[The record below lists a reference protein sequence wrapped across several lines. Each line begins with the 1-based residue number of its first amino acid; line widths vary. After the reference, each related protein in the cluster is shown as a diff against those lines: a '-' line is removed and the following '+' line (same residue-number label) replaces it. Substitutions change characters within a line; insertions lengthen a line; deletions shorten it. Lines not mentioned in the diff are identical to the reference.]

1 MTKVETS
8 EKVSKVQEK
17 KQVLET
23 QRQLKGFDNFIKF
36 NFGNMEIAKRVQQF
50 WRLGFGS
57 VDTTRKVQ

>member
-8 EKVSKVQEK
+8 EKVSKVQEM

-23 QRQLKGFDNFIKF
+23 QRQLKWFDNFIKF
-36 NFGNMEIAKRVQQF
+36 NFGNMEVIRRVQQF

-57 VDTTRKVQ
+57 VDTSKGIQ